1 MRSPVRIRPSAPA
14 LHVSIDTKLA
24 CSFLLFE
31 CIDYAEMSL
40 FTVNIVHFC
49 IIRFFSCKSDLYFH
63 LSRPSPHPVFNPI
76 SDPPRSRCG
85 LLPVSV
91 DKC

>member
-14 LHVSIDTKLA
+14 LHVSFDTKLA

-40 FTVNIVHFC
+40 FAVNMVHFC
-49 IIRFFSCKSDLYFH
+49 IIRFLSCKSDLLFH
-63 LSRPSPHPVFNPI
+63 LSHPLSHPVFSPI
-76 SDPPRSRCG
+76 SCRSRARCG
-85 LLPVSV
+85 VLPLSV